1 MKVLH
6 LIPSSWK
13 LRVEES
19 QGDQSSKMG
28 EMLHFGHEWVQNVDY
43 RKNPSDPK
51 DKRPITVSSIHDV
64 IVSLPED

>member
-1 MKVLH
+1 
-6 LIPSSWK
+6 
-13 LRVEES
+13 
-19 QGDQSSKMG
+19 MG